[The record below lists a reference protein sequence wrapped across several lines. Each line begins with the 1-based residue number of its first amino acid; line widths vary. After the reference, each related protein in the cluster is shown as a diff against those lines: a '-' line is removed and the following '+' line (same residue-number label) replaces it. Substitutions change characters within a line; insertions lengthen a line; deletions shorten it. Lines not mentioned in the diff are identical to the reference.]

1 MSVFFQQIRAF
12 RRDVRLFLVTP
23 ALIGFTV
30 FGGIYTVLFN
40 LYLVRMAY
48 GTEFIGLV
56 NAISQFALAIFALP
70 ATFVAARLGTRW
82 AMIVGLSLA
91 MVGHGLPILAEFIPG
106 SLRQPWILVTY
117 LIGGLGLALYF
128 VNSSPWVMAVTTP
141 QERGHVFSVQAAL
154 WPLAGFVGSL
164 VGGMLPAVFAR
175 ALQLPLDSPI
185 PYRYPLL
192 LAAALLGFAVL
203 AMLRTTADDL
213 PAANRAV
220 TATRSSDPLPF
231 AILGM
236 IALVGILRGSGE
248 GVARTFFN
256 IYMDTELGASAARIG
271 GFLAIG
277 QLISVP
283 AALFTP
289 FFAARWGH
297 ERAIVGATFGL
308 ALALLPF
315 ALISHWAAA
324 GFSFMAMLVVISI
337 ARPAFMV
344 YTQEIVSR
352 PWQGTMSAITTMAI
366 GASWAVMAFGGG
378 YLIAYIGYR
387 SLFLIGAGLTAL
399 GAILF
404 HYYFARQRGLAASE
418 PTNDSVKIV

>member
-1 MSVFFQQIRAF
+1 MSAFFQQIRAF
-12 RRDVRLFLVTP
+12 RRDVRLFLITP

-70 ATFVAARLGTRW
+70 ATFVGAKLGTRR
-82 AMIVGLSLA
+82 AMILGLTLA
-91 MVGHGLPILAEFIPG
+91 MVGHGLPVLAEFIPG
-106 SLRQPWILVTY
+106 AARQTWILATY
-117 LIGGLGLALYF
+117 LLGGLGLALYF
-128 VNSSPWVMAVTTP
+128 VNSAPWVMAVATP
-141 QERGHVFSVQAAL
+141 QERSHVFSVQAAL

-164 VGGMLPAVFAR
+164 VGGMLPALFAR
-175 ALQLPLDSPI
+175 ALHLSLDSPI

-192 LAAALLGFAVL
+192 LAAALLVIAVL
-203 AMLRTTADDL
+203 AMLRTTGGEL
-213 PAANRAV
+213 PVASSGGTTTRAH
-220 TATRSSDPLPF
+220 DPLPL
-231 AILGM
+231 AILGV

-283 AALFTP
+283 AALLTP
-289 FFAARWGH
+289 LFAARWGH
-297 ERAIVGATFGL
+297 ERAIVWGTFGL

-315 ALISHWAAA
+315 ALIPHWAAA

-344 YTQEIVSR
+344 YTQEIVAR
-352 PWQGTMSAITTMAI
+352 HWQGTMSAITTMAI
-366 GASWAVMAFGGG
+366 GISWAAMAFGGG
-378 YLIAYIGYR
+378 YLITSVGYR
-387 SLFLIGAGLTAL
+387 ALFLIGAGLTAI
-399 GAILF
+399 GAALF
-404 HYYFARQRGLAASE
+404 QSYFSRPRGLPVPSNE
-418 PTNDSVKIV
+418 SVKPM